1 MEKTIKKLQS
11 IDLNTH
17 IHAANFLAKY
27 KRYDDLSKAQQNALE
42 KLVEK
47 YLLFL
52 NTNIKLIGYSHSII
66 EKRTKSLNEYFD
78 FISSNNF
85 DNIFSAQSKFRP
97 TIMEEFM
104 FYLFRDL
111 ILEIKKNINDNS
123 NQLKLGGAKA
133 YTNLYFSAKNLES
146 FIQEP
151 KIGVNQ
157 KDQDFAIYRPI
168 SLIIEG
174 TTNIHANLPVVAI
187 ENKTFIDKTM
197 LEGSIATAEKI
208 KSGNPYSLYFIV
220 TETYEVDLNVDPAY
234 SRINQIYVLRKCK
247 KRDAANP
254 IYSDVLCDL
263 LDNIKNHLER
273 DWSNIESKLTQHG
286 RII

>member
-1 MEKTIKKLQS
+1 MENTIKKLQEL
-11 IDLNTH
+11 DLCTH

-27 KRYDDLSKAQQNALE
+27 NRYSYLSKEQKKALE
-42 KLVEK
+42 KLVER
-47 YLLFL
+47 YFVFH
-52 NTNIKLIGYSHSII
+52 NDNIVLEGYSHQII
-66 EKRTKSLNEYFD
+66 IKRTKSLNDYFN
-78 FISSNNF
+78 FISTNNLN
-85 DNIFSAQSKFRP
+85 NIFSAQSKFRP

-111 ILEIKKNINDNS
+111 IIEIKRNINDS
-123 NQLKLGGAKA
+123 SDQLKLGGAKA
-133 YTNLYFSAKNLES
+133 YTNLYFSARNLEA

-168 SLIIEG
+168 NLFIEG
-174 TTNIHANLPVVAI
+174 QTNVHANLPVVAI

-247 KRDAANP
+247 RRDDAKP
-254 IYSDVLCDL
+254 IFADVLCDL
-263 LDNIKNHLER
+263 LDNIRNHLIR
-273 DWSNIESKLTQHG
+273 DWSNVEEKLNQHG

>member
-1 MEKTIKKLQS
+1 MENTIKKLQS
-11 IDLNTH
+11 LDLNTH

-27 KRYDDLSKAQQNALE
+27 KRFSGLSKAQQNAIE
-42 KLVEK
+42 KLAEK
-47 YLLFL
+47 YLLFH

-66 EKRTKSLNEYFD
+66 EKRTKSLNEYFN

-85 DNIFSAQSKFRP
+85 DNIFSSQSKFRP

-111 ILEIKKNINDNS
+111 ILDIKKNINDNG

-247 KRDAANP
+247 RRDVINP

-263 LDNIKNHLER
+263 LDNIKIHLER
-273 DWSNIESKLTQHG
+273 DWSNIEAKLTQHG